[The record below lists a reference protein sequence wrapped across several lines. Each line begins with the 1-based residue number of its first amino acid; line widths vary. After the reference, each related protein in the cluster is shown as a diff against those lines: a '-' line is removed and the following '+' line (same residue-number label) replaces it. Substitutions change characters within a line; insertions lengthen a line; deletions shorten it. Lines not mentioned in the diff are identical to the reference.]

1 MRVLLADD
9 ERHRYSAWF
18 RDYTSPANYLS
29 QQDPETSANNAP
41 TDQLTRSQQLLAL
54 SASQPQQTTTM
65 SNQIPNTF
73 PSVVDLRI
81 ALITPPSVA
90 TKPMQVRLTRRSQ
103 CADLRS
109 YLSSAS
115 SLQPTLATGAASSSS
130 FMASYSAPAS
140 SSAAS
145 PSSSGAA
152 FLISQYPVLSLVL
165 IGSLLSSLIVISYSI
180 SRSAI
185 SNCVAGSNGQRVPA
199 PMAAQASYHSPAAA
213 AAMTVTMGRPI
224 Y

>member
-18 RDYTSPANYLS
+18 RDYSSTYQLT
-29 QQDPETSANNAP
+29 QQDLDINNNA
-41 TDQLTRSQQLLAL
+41 DQSNLQLTRSQQLLTL
-54 SASQPQQTTTM
+54 SQQQIQQQPTTI

-73 PSVVDLRI
+73 PSIVDLKI
-81 ALITPPSVA
+81 ALITPLSVPA
-90 TKPMQVRLTRRSQ
+90 SKPMQVRLTRRSQ

-109 YLSSAS
+109 YLS
-115 SLQPTLATGAASSSS
+115 TGALGSSNLQSATSPSSSSS
-130 FMASYSAPAS
+130 FMASYSAPES

-145 PSSSGAA
+145 SSSSSAT
-152 FLISQYPVLSLVL
+152 FVISQYPILSLVL

-185 SNCVAGSNGQRVPA
+185 NNCVANHRAPA
-199 PMAAQASYHSPAAA
+199 AYHSPASAA
-213 AAMTVTMGRPI
+213 AVVAAATMSRPV
-224 Y
+224 YAH

>member
-18 RDYTSPANYLS
+18 RDYSSTYQLT
-29 QQDPETSANNAP
+29 QQDLDINNNA
-41 TDQLTRSQQLLAL
+41 DQSNLQLTRSQQLLTL
-54 SASQPQQTTTM
+54 SQQQIQQQPTTI

-73 PSVVDLRI
+73 PSIVDLKI
-81 ALITPPSVA
+81 ALITPLSVPA
-90 TKPMQVRLTRRSQ
+90 SKPMQVRLTRRSQ

-109 YLSSAS
+109 YLS
-115 SLQPTLATGAASSSS
+115 TGALGSSNLQSATSPSSSS
-130 FMASYSAPAS
+130 FMASYSAPES

-145 PSSSGAA
+145 SSSSSAT
-152 FLISQYPVLSLVL
+152 FVISQYPILSLVL

-185 SNCVAGSNGQRVPA
+185 NNCVANHRAPA
-199 PMAAQASYHSPAAA
+199 AYHSPASAA
-213 AAMTVTMGRPI
+213 AVVAAATMSRPV
-224 Y
+224 YAH